1 MRSARTPLGARAIMK
16 KIILMSLASV
26 LMSIGINYEQIMNAP
41 LTYSKHEHRV
51 SNIWNKNRH
60 IAQRQKPA
68 FFTYRIRNGILNK
81 VFKDGNP
88 EER

>member
-1 MRSARTPLGARAIMK
+1 MRSARTPFGARAIMK

-26 LMSIGINYEQIMNAP
+26 LMSIGINYEQIMNTP

-51 SNIWNKNRH
+51 SKIWTKNRH
-60 IAQRQKPA
+60 IAQKQKPA
-68 FFTYRIRNGILNK
+68 FFTYRRRHGILVK